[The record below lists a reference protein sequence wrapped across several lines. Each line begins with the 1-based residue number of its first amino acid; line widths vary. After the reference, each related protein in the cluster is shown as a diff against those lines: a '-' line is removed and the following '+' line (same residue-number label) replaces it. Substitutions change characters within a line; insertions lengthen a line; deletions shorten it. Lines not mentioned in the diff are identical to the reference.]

1 MSYHL
6 DYEALYDQDNPRQDF
21 ERSAAYMLRYPIA
34 QEYSNSW
41 WMNIS
46 AEKALFQGQSY
57 LFMKRVMDLT
67 LIVLSMPIWLMIM
80 GICGL
85 LVKLDSPGG
94 PVFFKQWRTGKDGNR
109 FQIYK
114 FRTMVPNAEQIK
126 QDLMHLNELQ
136 WPDFKITSDPR
147 ITRVGRI
154 LRKTSLDELPQLLN
168 VIRGEMSIVGPRP
181 TSFKPE
187 TYALWQTERLDVLPG
202 VTGLW
207 QVIGRGSM
215 EFDER
220 VRLDIA
226 YIERQCL
233 WLDFLILI
241 HTATAVVSQR
251 GAY

>member
-1 MSYHL
+1 MSIF
-6 DYEALYDQDNPRQDF
+6 P
-21 ERSAAYMLRYPIA
+21 
-34 QEYSNSW
+34 
-41 WMNIS
+41 
-46 AEKALFQGQSY
+46 EKALFPGQSY

-67 LIVLSMPIWLMIM
+67 LIVLSMPVWLMII
-80 GICGL
+80 GTCAL

-147 ITRVGRI
+147 ITRVGQV
-154 LRKTSLDELPQLLN
+154 LRKTSLDELSQLLN

-202 VTGLW
+202 ITGLW

-241 HTATAVVSQR
+241 NTATAVVSQR

>member
-6 DYEALYDQDNPRQDF
+6 DYEALFDKDSPRQDF
-21 ERSAAYMLRYPIA
+21 ERSAAHMLRYTIA
-34 QEYSNSW
+34 QEYPNSW

-46 AEKALFQGQSY
+46 ADKALFQGQSY
-57 LFMKRVMDLT
+57 LFMKRAMDLT
-67 LIVLSMPIWLMIM
+67 LIGLSLPIWLMII

-147 ITRVGRI
+147 ITRVGQV
-154 LRKTSLDELPQLLN
+154 LRKTSLDELSQLLN

-202 VTGLW
+202 ITGLW

-241 HTATAVVSQR
+241 NTATAVVSQR